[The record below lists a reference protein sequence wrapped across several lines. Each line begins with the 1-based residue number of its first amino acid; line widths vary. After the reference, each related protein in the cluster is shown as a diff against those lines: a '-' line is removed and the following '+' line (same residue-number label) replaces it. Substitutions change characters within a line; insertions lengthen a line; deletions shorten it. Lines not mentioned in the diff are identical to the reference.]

1 MTAERLGLQQRL
13 DDSINDWMT
22 ADDVM
27 ADDVMTAAKIVMTA
41 DDCYGRK
48 SLDVVSDQRDP
59 NINIVVRRSGIN
71 ELCAYS
77 LQGDMQR

>member
-1 MTAERLGLQQRL
+1 
-13 DDSINDWMT
+13 
-22 ADDVM
+22 
-27 ADDVMTAAKIVMTA
+27 MTAAKIVMTA

-59 NINIVVRRSGIN
+59 NINIVVRRCGIK

-77 LQGDMQR
+77 LQGDMQSEAIFACRLVSYKHTIH